1 MCTCLLSVTAEKV
14 QAEIDHVIGQTRQP
28 LMEDRTY
35 LPYTYAVI
43 HEVQRFA
50 NVLAFIPPRV
60 ACRDTTVGGYLI
72 PKVRD
77 AAFSKLTLFVA
88 RAQISLEYKQ
98 FTGQLQSTNKI

>member
-1 MCTCLLSVTAEKV
+1 MCTCLPSVTAEKV

-28 LMEDRTY
+28 QMEDRTH

-60 ACRDTTVGGYLI
+60 ACRDTTVAGYLI
-72 PKVRD
+72 PKVRCC
-77 AAFSKLTLFVA
+77 FESQLY
-88 RAQISLEYKQ
+88 LEV
-98 FTGQLQSTNKI
+98 